1 METNPQPFSDYL
13 RELRRQRRMDLNA
26 LGDASGVSVKRLAAL
41 ESGTGTPNQ
50 RELQQLGRTFRI
62 STETML
68 VKAGQLRLI

>member
-1 METNPQPFSDYL
+1 
-13 RELRRQRRMDLNA
+13 MDLNA
-26 LGDASGVSVKRLAAL
+26 LGDVSGIPVKRLAAL
-41 ESGTGTPNQ
+41 EAGIGTPSQ